1 MKTTL
6 SYVGFFVGLFIGA
19 IFETSITVLLFSI
32 IGCLAGRALGNSIDE
47 EQESQKRIKEENE
60 RRKRQEEYDKGRAI
74 SLAKKYPEA
83 TKYFFK
89 QHWGE
94 TKIYINDW
102 DITYE
107 KAKKLLTHT
116 EYEYRSKEESLNS
129 AYRAKVEQEREQE
142 RKRLEAQ
149 REAERKAAERKRLEE
164 ERARQREVEEKRNLV
179 NSLPACVESWQSHSN
194 SNLKHRY
201 FYEYFSYD
209 RYKNYAT
216 PSMWDTWH
224 TVWDFKNDIGK
235 NVSMSANAVARNKVV
250 QLVESTI
257 RSTFGT
263 KTKYLTLVCLTAST
277 QNKTERRFREFSE
290 RVCRDLNMTNAYP
303 HIRVVED
310 GSARHD
316 GGDGNRTVQYDRCF
330 FNDKYVILFDDV
342 RTSGRSL
349 EMERRHLESMG
360 AKVIC
365 AITIAQT
372 KNM

>member
-19 IFETSITVLLFSI
+19 FFETSFTVLLFAI
-32 IGCLAGRALGNSIDE
+32 IGLFAGRWLGNTIDE
-47 EQESQKRIKEENE
+47 EKRIQEENE
-60 RRKRQEEYDKGRAI
+60 RRKRHEENERTKAI
-74 SLAKKYPEA
+74 SLARKYPEA

-89 QHWGE
+89 KHWYE
-94 TKIYINDW
+94 TKSYIYDW
-102 DITYE
+102 EITYE
-107 KAKKLLTHT
+107 KAVKLLSHS
-116 EYEYRSKEESLNS
+116 EYEYRTKEESLNS
-129 AYRAKVEQEREQE
+129 EYRAKVELEREQE
-142 RKRLEAQ
+142 RKRREAQ
-149 REAERKAAERKRLEE
+149 REAERKIAERKRLEE
-164 ERARQREVEEKRNLV
+164 ERARQREEEEKRNLPY
-179 NSLPACVESWQSHSN
+179 SLPVCVESWQSHSN
-194 SNLKHRY
+194 SSLKHKY
-201 FYEYFSYD
+201 FYDYFSYASH
-209 RYKNYAT
+209 KNYAT

-224 TVWDFKNDIGK
+224 TVWDFKNDIDK
-235 NVSMSANAVARNKVV
+235 NVSISDNAVARNKVV

-310 GSARHD
+310 GNARHE
-316 GGDGNRTVQYDRCF
+316 GGDGIRTVQYDRWF